1 MTDVK
6 YVDEDGYTWLKR
18 VTERAKPEH
27 YNRGITIGPPDLSEL
42 DLTQDERKV
51 LQEGLVNSRLVNCDP
66 WSEWIVTRCLGL
78 RRQTPTGQWIAID
91 LAAVGPGLP
100 DQLRLPNIFLRTLA

>member
-1 MTDVK
+1 MPDVK

-51 LQEGLVNSRLVNCDP
+51 LQEGLVNSRLVNAELVHG
-66 WSEWIVTRCLGL
+66 SRNHLFNVVK
-78 RRQTPTGQWIAID
+78 
-91 LAAVGPGLP
+91 AALP
-100 DQLRLPNIFLRTLA
+100 KRNTKAVIRHILSIMKRDI